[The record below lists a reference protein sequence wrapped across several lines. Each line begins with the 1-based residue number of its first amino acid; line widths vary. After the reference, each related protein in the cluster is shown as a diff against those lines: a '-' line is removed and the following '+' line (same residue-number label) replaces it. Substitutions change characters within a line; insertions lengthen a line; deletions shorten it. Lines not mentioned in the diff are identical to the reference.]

1 MGKLAKSEI
10 GRDRGSDDPD
20 AGSLLPTRCNFG
32 SLGFNLLL
40 VLLDRF
46 PPLPD
51 YLLLGP
57 VYQLLVGGTKD
68 VLLVLGESKLLLGE
82 SWSSGHE
89 EESEGFAE

>member
-1 MGKLAKSEI
+1 MGKLAKSDV
-10 GRDRGSDDPD
+10 RDCGSDDPD
-20 AGSLLPTRCNFG
+20 AGTLLPTRFNFG
-32 SLGFNLLL
+32 TLGFNLLL
-40 VLLDRF
+40 LLDRF

-68 VLLVLGESKLLLGE
+68 FLIVLSESKILLGE
-82 SWSSGHE
+82 SWSSGHK

>member
-1 MGKLAKSEI
+1 MGKLAKSDV
-10 GRDRGSDDPD
+10 RDRGSDDPD
-20 AGSLLPTRCNFG
+20 AGTLLPTRFNFG
-32 SLGFNLLL
+32 TLGFNLL
-40 VLLDRF
+40 LLDRF

-68 VLLVLGESKLLLGE
+68 VLLVPGESKLLSGE

>member
-1 MGKLAKSEI
+1 MGKLAKSDV
-10 GRDRGSDDPD
+10 RDRGSDDPD
-20 AGSLLPTRCNFG
+20 AGTLLPTRFNFG
-32 SLGFNLLL
+32 TLGFNLLL
-40 VLLDRF
+40 LLHRF

-68 VLLVLGESKLLLGE
+68 VLLVLGESKLLSGE

>member
-1 MGKLAKSEI
+1 MAKPNEV
-10 GRDRGSDDPD
+10 RDRGSDDPD
-20 AGSLLPTRCNFG
+20 ARTLLPTRFNIG
-32 SLGFNLLL
+32 TLGFNLLL
-40 VLLDRF
+40 VLDRF

-68 VLLVLGESKLLLGE
+68 VFLVLGESKLLLGE

>member
-1 MGKLAKSEI
+1 MGKLAKSD

-20 AGSLLPTRCNFG
+20 AGTLLPTRCNFG
-32 SLGFNLLL
+32 TLGLNLLL
-40 VLLDRF
+40 VLDRF

-68 VLLVLGESKLLLGE
+68 FLIVLSESKILLGE
-82 SWSSGHE
+82 SWSSGHK

>member
-1 MGKLAKSEI
+1 MGKLAKSDV
-10 GRDRGSDDPD
+10 RDRGSDDPD
-20 AGSLLPTRCNFG
+20 AGTLLPTRFNFG
-32 SLGFNLLL
+32 TLGFNLLL
-40 VLLDRF
+40 VLDRF

-57 VYQLLVGGTKD
+57 VYQLLVGGAKD
-68 VLLVLGESKLLLGE
+68 FLIVLGESKLLSGE

>member
-1 MGKLAKSEI
+1 MGKLAKSDV
-10 GRDRGSDDPD
+10 RDRGSDDPD
-20 AGSLLPTRCNFG
+20 AGTLLPTRFNFG
-32 SLGFNLLL
+32 TLGFNLL
-40 VLLDRF
+40 LLDRF

-68 VLLVLGESKLLLGE
+68 FLIVLGERKLLLGE

>member
-1 MGKLAKSEI
+1 MGKLAKPNE

-20 AGSLLPTRCNFG
+20 ARTLLPTRFNIG
-32 SLGFNLLL
+32 TLGFNLLL
-40 VLLDRF
+40 VLDRF

-68 VLLVLGESKLLLGE
+68 VFLVLGESKLLLGE

>member
-1 MGKLAKSEI
+1 MGKLAKSDV
-10 GRDRGSDDPD
+10 RDHGSDDPD
-20 AGSLLPTRCNFG
+20 AGTLLPTRCNFG
-32 SLGFNLLL
+32 TLGLNLLL
-40 VLLDRF
+40 VLDRF

-68 VLLVLGESKLLLGE
+68 FLIVLSESKILLGE
-82 SWSSGHE
+82 SWSSGHK

>member
-1 MGKLAKSEI
+1 MGKLAKSDV
-10 GRDRGSDDPD
+10 RDRGSDDPD
-20 AGSLLPTRCNFG
+20 AGTLLPTRFNFG
-32 SLGFNLLL
+32 TLGFNLLL
-40 VLLDRF
+40 VLHRF

-68 VLLVLGESKLLLGE
+68 FLIVLGERKLLLGE

-89 EESEGFAE
+89 EKSKGFAE

>member
-1 MGKLAKSEI
+1 MGKLAKSDV
-10 GRDRGSDDPD
+10 RDRGSDDPD

-40 VLLDRF
+40 LVLDRF

>member
-1 MGKLAKSEI
+1 MGKLAKSDV
-10 GRDRGSDDPD
+10 RDRGSDDPD
-20 AGSLLPTRCNFG
+20 AGTLLPTRFNFG
-32 SLGFNLLL
+32 TLGFNLLL
-40 VLLDRF
+40 LLLDRF

-68 VLLVLGESKLLLGE
+68 FLIVLGERKLLLGE

>member
-10 GRDRGSDDPD
+10 GRDSGSDDPD
-20 AGSLLPTRCNFG
+20 AGALLPTRCNFG
-32 SLGFNLLL
+32 TLGFNLLL
-40 VLLDRF
+40 LLLDRF

>member
-1 MGKLAKSEI
+1 MGKLAKSDV
-10 GRDRGSDDPD
+10 RDRGSDDPD
-20 AGSLLPTRCNFG
+20 AGTLLPTRCNFG
-32 SLGFNLLL
+32 TLGFNLLL
-40 VLLDRF
+40 LLLDRF

-68 VLLVLGESKLLLGE
+68 VLLVLGESKLLSGE

-89 EESEGFAE
+89 EKSKGFAE

>member
-1 MGKLAKSEI
+1 MGKLAKPNE

-20 AGSLLPTRCNFG
+20 AGALLPTRFNIG
-32 SLGFNLLL
+32 TLGFNLLL
-40 VLLDRF
+40 VLDRF

-57 VYQLLVGGTKD
+57 VYQLLVGWTKD
-68 VLLVLGESKLLLGE
+68 VLLVLGEGKLLLGE

>member
-40 VLLDRF
+40 VLDRF

-57 VYQLLVGGTKD
+57 VYQLLVGATKD

>member
-1 MGKLAKSEI
+1 MGKLAKSDV
-10 GRDRGSDDPD
+10 RDRGSDDPD
-20 AGSLLPTRCNFG
+20 AGTLLPTRFNFG
-32 SLGFNLLL
+32 TPGFNLLL
-40 VLLDRF
+40 LHRF

-68 VLLVLGESKLLLGE
+68 VLLVPGESKLLSGE